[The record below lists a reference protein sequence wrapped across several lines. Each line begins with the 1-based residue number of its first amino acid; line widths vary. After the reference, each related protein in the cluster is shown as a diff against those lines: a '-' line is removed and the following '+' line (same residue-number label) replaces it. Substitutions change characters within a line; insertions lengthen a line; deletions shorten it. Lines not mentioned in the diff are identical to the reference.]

1 MTAVI
6 CGCAVA
12 VANGQVSVPGVQT
25 PQVNVPP
32 LQQVPQVPSTPQV
45 PQVSLPKA
53 PQVSLPKAP
62 SVQLPSTQG
71 VAPKVPS
78 VRLPSTGVS
87 GGAVGG
93 SSGSSGAS
101 GGGGSSGASGASGA
115 GAGRVAQGGAGAKA
129 AGHNGRA
136 GVGRARPLTTRQ
148 RAARHERR
156 LREAAQQLEGCL
168 PALSSFDRQ
177 VIVLRG
183 GLHGRSPLSRT
194 RTAQRLNV
202 GAGRVKSAERSGLA
216 GLRKADAKSG
226 CGLRSGAGR
235 NAAARRLA
243 GGSVAALSPLAVAG
257 SSPAL
262 VSTDSLPKDRGKV
275 LAEHA
280 SSSKAET
287 TPRRAGLLPTSGG
300 DGSSISAAVW
310 VALLGA
316 LALAGAGVLL
326 LRHRRASDPYGYY
339 AQAPSVYPSAW
350 GAGDWD
356 DAGEWGE
363 ADQSPVNETPAPPP
377 EAPTVD
383 SPVARRRDRAAQA
396 FGGVAAASAAVTF
409 VVGRLIGRRRRR

>member
-1 MTAVI
+1 
-6 CGCAVA
+6 
-12 VANGQVSVPGVQT
+12 
-25 PQVNVPP
+25 
-32 LQQVPQVPSTPQV
+32 
-45 PQVSLPKA
+45 
-53 PQVSLPKAP
+53 
-62 SVQLPSTQG
+62 
-71 VAPKVPS
+71 

-93 SSGSSGAS
+93 SSGSSGSS
-101 GGGGSSGASGASGA
+101 GGGGSSGASGSS
-115 GAGRVAQGGAGAKA
+115 AGRVAQGGAGAKA

-136 GVGRARPLTTRQ
+136 GVGRAQPLTTRQ

-156 LREAAQQLEGCL
+156 LREAARQLEGCL
-168 PALSSFDRQ
+168 PALSTFDRQ

-226 CGLRSGAGR
+226 CGLRSGPGR

-243 GGSVAALSPLAVAG
+243 GGSVAALSPLAVTG

-262 VSTDSLPKDRGKV
+262 VSTDSLQKDRGKV
-275 LAEHA
+275 LPERA
-280 SSSKAET
+280 SSPKAEA

-300 DGSSISAAVW
+300 DGSSISATVW
-310 VALLGA
+310 VALLAA

-326 LRHRRASDPYGYY
+326 LRHRRAPDPYGYY
-339 AQAPSVYPSAW
+339 RQPPSVYPSAR

-356 DAGEWGE
+356 DAGDWGE
-363 ADQSPVNETPAPPP
+363 ADQTPVNETPAPPP